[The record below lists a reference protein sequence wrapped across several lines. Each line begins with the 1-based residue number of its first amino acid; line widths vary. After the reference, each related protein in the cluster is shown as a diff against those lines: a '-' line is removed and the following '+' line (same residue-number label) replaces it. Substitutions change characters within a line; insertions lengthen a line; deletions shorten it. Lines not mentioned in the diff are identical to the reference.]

1 MKIQRG
7 EKTGSADFPFVKLPL
22 QFFFPAA
29 EQGVQQ
35 GVKLRAVVLV
45 VEVAQFVEDDVVL
58 QVLRKE
64 NQAHVEVDIAL
75 RGA

>member
-35 GVKLRAVVLV
+35 GVKLRAVILMAQ
-45 VEVAQFVEDDVVL
+45 VAEFMEDDIVL
-58 QVLRKE
+58 QALRKE
-64 NQAHVEVDIAL
+64 NQAHVEVDIAF
-75 RGA
+75 RGT